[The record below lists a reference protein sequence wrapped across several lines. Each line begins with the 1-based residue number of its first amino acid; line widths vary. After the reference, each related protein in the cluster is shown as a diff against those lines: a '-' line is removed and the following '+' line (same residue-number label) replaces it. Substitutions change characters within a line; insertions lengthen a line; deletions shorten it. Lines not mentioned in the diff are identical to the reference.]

1 MEGTGKKLQKR
12 VLDYDGPL
20 VAQIYSEKNS
30 ALQQDQQP
38 KVCESIK
45 SLEADCLGHVIRVG
59 QQVAFL
65 KEVPSKVEETL
76 ITKHGVSKDRKSFF
90 KINMDISNSEIE

>member
-1 MEGTGKKLQKR
+1 MWKAQGKNCEKSSWLW
-12 VLDYDGPL
+12 L
-20 VAQIYSEKNS
+20 QIYSEKNS

-45 SLEADCLGHVIRVG
+45 SLEADCFGHVIRVG